1 MECFCIKGDDINKTR
16 LLGVGIIIRKCD
28 LNRAESVVEFES
40 CVLDVD
46 AVEEGSE
53 IFVLDDSGLLDPRAD
68 LGNVLEVD
76 ALDGEIVLLLLL
88 LGDQHSLGSIDALV
102 HLETQEVLDF
112 HSLNRIRVTLPFSM
126 TFTTIGK

>member
-1 MECFCIKGDDINKTR
+1 MMTSIK
-16 LLGVGIIIRKCD
+16 LAFLGVGIIIRKCD

-46 AVEEGSE
+46 TVEEGSE
-53 IFVLDDSGLLDPRAD
+53 IFVLNDSRLLDPRAD

-112 HSLNRIRVTLPFSM
+112 DSLHKIRVTLPFSM